1 MTSQSSDDLEARIT
15 RLEAAVF
22 ASGRPDDHADSSDDD
37 GAERTTSGILEY
49 SGAVDFTGPVTW
61 NITYSA
67 NAAVDLAPEAL
78 SSTFAALGHPARIE
92 IVRLLIRGNASVTDL
107 QEAGDFGT
115 TGQLYHHL
123 KILTTASIV
132 TKVGRND
139 YGIAPT
145 HLVPVLVSMLAAGD
159 ISGLL

>member
-1 MTSQSSDDLEARIT
+1 MSNQSSDDLETRIA

-22 ASGRPDDHADSSDDD
+22 ASAQPHEQTVSADDD
-37 GAERTTSGILEY
+37 AGSTQSGILEY

-61 NITYSA
+61 NIAYSA
-67 NAAVDLAPEAL
+67 DATLGLAPEEL

-92 IVRLLIRGNASVTDL
+92 IVRLLIRGNASVGDL

-145 HLVPVLVSMLAAGD
+145 HIVPVLVSLLAAGD
-159 ISGLL
+159 IAGLL

>member
-1 MTSQSSDDLEARIT
+1 M
-15 RLEAAVF
+15 
-22 ASGRPDDHADSSDDD
+22 
-37 GAERTTSGILEY
+37 
-49 SGAVDFTGPVTW
+49 TW